1 MRGWQSQVG
10 VFLKSKENYLP
21 EERLAIRHTREILR
35 LYFESQLSPRQIAAI
50 CKVGKGTVQRYLERL
65 KSAELSWPLPADLDD
80 VALERRLFPPP
91 PVASS
96 QHRPL
101 PDFAVIH
108 KELKGRK
115 NVTLQLL
122 WEEYKQSY
130 PEGYAYSW
138 YCESYR
144 HWHHRLD
151 VVLRHEHRAGE
162 KTFVDYAGQTVPVI
176 DPKTGEVRQAQ
187 VFVAVLG
194 ASNYTYAE
202 ATWTQNLWDWI
213 NSHVRAFEFFEG
225 TSSLVIPDNL
235 KSGVNKPCY
244 YEPELNRTYG
254 DLAIHYGVGILPA
267 RPYRPRDKAKAE
279 VGVQIVQR
287 WVLAAL
293 RQRQFF
299 SLAELNE
306 AILEL
311 VHKLNERPFRKL
323 AGSRAE
329 LYQSIDR
336 PALQS
341 LPLQPF
347 VYAEWKKARVNLDYH
362 IELGGHYYSTPYQ
375 LVGKE
380 VEARSTQ
387 ATVEIFY
394 QGKRVA
400 SHVRS
405 SQAHVASTNAEH
417 RPKSH
422 QQYLEWTPTRII
434 EWAGK
439 VGPCTARLVENIL
452 TSKPHP
458 EMGYRSAL
466 GVIRLER
473 KYGAERLEAACTRA
487 VRLKLYRFQSVKS
500 MLQSGLDRQPLPE
513 LLLMPSPVTHENLR
527 GPGYYAA
534 QETRLEVGQ
543 C

>member
-1 MRGWQSQVG
+1 M
-10 VFLKSKENYLP
+10 LP
-21 EERLAIRHTREILR
+21 ESRLPMRKTREILR
-35 LYFESQLSPRQIAAI
+35 LHFESHLKPGQIGSI
-50 CKVGKGTVQRYLERL
+50 CKVSRSTVQRCLERL
-65 KSAELSWPLPADLDD
+65 KAAGLSWPLPADLDD
-80 VALERRLFPPP
+80 VVLERRLYPPQ
-91 PVASS
+91 PVTSAERRS
-96 QHRPL
+96 L
-101 PDFAVIH
+101 PDCAAIH
-108 KELKGRK
+108 KELKSRK

-122 WEEYKQSY
+122 WEEYKQAN
-130 PEGYAYSW
+130 PQGYNYSW
-138 YCESYR
+138 YCELYR
-144 HWHHRLD
+144 QWQRQLD
-151 VVLRHEHRAGE
+151 VVLRQEHRAGE
-162 KTFVDYAGQTVPVI
+162 KTFVDYAGQTVPVTE
-176 DPKTGEVRQAQ
+176 PKSGEVGQAQ

-213 NSHVRAFEFFEG
+213 QSHVRAFEFFAG
-225 TSSLVIPDNL
+225 TSRLVVPDNL
-235 KSGVNKPCY
+235 KSGVKTPCY

-279 VGVQIVQR
+279 VGVQVVQR

-293 RQRQFF
+293 RKRQFF

-311 VHKLNERPFRKL
+311 VHKLNARPFRKL
-323 AGSRAE
+323 TGSRVE
-329 LYQSIDR
+329 LYQKIDR
-336 PALQS
+336 PALQP
-341 LPLQPF
+341 LPLEPF

-362 IELGGHYYSTPYQ
+362 VELDQHYYSSPYQ

-380 VEARSTQ
+380 VDVRSTSG
-387 ATVEIFY
+387 TVEIFY

-400 SHVRS
+400 SHARS
-405 SQAHVASTNAEH
+405 NKPHTASTNAGH

-434 EWAGK
+434 AWAGK
-439 VGPCTARLVENIL
+439 VGPFTARLVEGIL
-452 TSKPHP
+452 TGKPHP

-473 KYGAERLEAACTRA
+473 KYGTERLEAASKRA

-500 MLQSGLDRQPLPE
+500 MLKSGLDRQPLPE
-513 LLLMPSPVTHENLR
+513 LVPIPFPVEHENLR
-527 GPGYYAA
+527 GPAYYAA
-534 QETRLEVGQ
+534 EQTRREVGQ

>member
-1 MRGWQSQVG
+1 MSEKRLPMRQ
-10 VFLKSKENYLP
+10 L
-21 EERLAIRHTREILR
+21 REVLR
-35 LYFESQLSPRQIAAI
+35 LYFESHLAPQHIGSI
-50 CKVGKGTVQRYLERL
+50 CKVSKSTVQRYLQRL
-65 KSAELSWPLPADLDD
+65 KAAGLSWPLPSDLDD
-80 VALERRLFPPP
+80 VTLERRLFSSL
-91 PVASS
+91 PVASPED
-96 QHRPL
+96 RCL
-101 PDFAVIH
+101 PDCAAIH
-108 KELKGRK
+108 RELKSRK

-122 WEEYKQSY
+122 WDEYKEANPQ
-130 PEGYAYSW
+130 GYAYSW
-138 YCESYR
+138 YCEVYR
-144 HWHHRLD
+144 DWKRRLD
-151 VVLRHEHRAGE
+151 VVMRQEHRAGE
-162 KTFVDYAGQTVPVI
+162 KTFVDYAGQTVPVM
-176 DPKTGEVRQAQ
+176 DPSSGEVRRAQ

-202 ATWTQNLWDWI
+202 ATWTQNLSDWI
-213 NSHVRAFEFFEG
+213 YAHIRAFEFFDG
-225 TSSLVIPDNL
+225 TSLLVVPDNL
-235 KSGVNKPCY
+235 KSGVKQPCY

-254 DLAIHYGVGILPA
+254 DLATHYGVGILPA

-279 VGVQIVQR
+279 VGVQVVQR

-293 RQRQFF
+293 RKRQFF

-306 AILEL
+306 SILEL
-311 VHKLNERPFRKL
+311 VHKLNARPFRKL

-329 LYQSIDR
+329 QYRLLDR
-336 PALQS
+336 PALQP
-341 LPLQPF
+341 LPQQAF
-347 VYAEWKKARVNLDYH
+347 VYAEWNKARVNLDYH
-362 IELGGHYYSTPYQ
+362 IELDGHYYSTPYQ

-380 VEARSTQ
+380 VEVRS
-387 ATVEIFY
+387 ASGTVEIFY

-400 SHVRS
+400 SHARS
-405 SQAHVASTNAEH
+405 SRPNTATTNSEH

-439 VGPCTARLVENIL
+439 VGPFTARLVENIL

-534 QETRLEVGQ
+534 QQTRREVGQ

>member
-1 MRGWQSQVG
+1 MPEKRLPMRKV
-10 VFLKSKENYLP
+10 
-21 EERLAIRHTREILR
+21 REVLR
-35 LYFESQLSPRQIAAI
+35 LYFESQLNPRQIALI
-50 CKVGKGTVQRYLERL
+50 CGVGKGTVQRYLERL
-65 KSAELSWPLPADLDD
+65 RGAGLSWPLPADLDD

-91 PVASS
+91 PVASPKE
-96 QHRPL
+96 RPL
-101 PDFAVIH
+101 PDCAVIH
-108 KELKGRK
+108 KELKSRK

-122 WEEYKQSY
+122 WEEYKQAY
-130 PEGYAYSW
+130 PLGYNYSW
-138 YCESYR
+138 YCQLYR
-144 HWHHRLD
+144 KWEGRLD
-151 VVLRHEHRAGE
+151 VVLRQEHRAGE
-162 KTFVDYAGQTVPVI
+162 KMFVDYAGQTVAVT
-176 DPKTGEVRQAQ
+176 DPMTGEVGQAQ

-202 ATWTQNLWDWI
+202 ATWTQNLWDWTH
-213 NSHVRAFEFFEG
+213 SHVRAFEFFLG
-225 TSSLVIPDNL
+225 TAKLVVPDNL
-235 KSGVNKPCY
+235 KSGVKAPCY

-279 VGVQIVQR
+279 VGVQVVQR

-293 RQRQFF
+293 RKRQFF

-311 VHKLNERPFRKL
+311 VGKLNERPFRKM

-329 LYQSIDR
+329 LYRLIDR
-336 PALQS
+336 PALQP
-341 LPLQPF
+341 LPAGRF
-347 VYAEWKKARVNLDYH
+347 VYAEWKRARVNIDYH
-362 IELGGHYYSTPYQ
+362 VELDQHYYSTPYQ

-380 VEARSTQ
+380 VDLRSTRS
-387 ATVEIFY
+387 TVEIFY

-405 SQAHVASTNAEH
+405 SKPREASTDAAH

-439 VGPCTARLVENIL
+439 VGPFTARLVEGIL

-473 KYGAERLEAACTRA
+473 KYGAERLEAASMRA

-500 MLQSGLDRQPLPE
+500 MLKSGLDRQPLPE
-513 LLLMPSPVTHENLR
+513 LVPIPFPVEHENVR
-527 GPGYYAA
+527 GPAYYAA
-534 QETRLEVGQ
+534 EETRREVGQ

>member
-1 MRGWQSQVG
+1 M
-10 VFLKSKENYLP
+10 
-21 EERLAIRHTREILR
+21 
-35 LYFESQLSPRQIAAI
+35 
-50 CKVGKGTVQRYLERL
+50 
-65 KSAELSWPLPADLDD
+65 
-80 VALERRLFPPP
+80 
-91 PVASS
+91 
-96 QHRPL
+96 
-101 PDFAVIH
+101 
-108 KELKGRK
+108 
-115 NVTLQLL
+115 
-122 WEEYKQSY
+122 
-130 PEGYAYSW
+130 
-138 YCESYR
+138 
-144 HWHHRLD
+144 
-151 VVLRHEHRAGE
+151 
-162 KTFVDYAGQTVPVI
+162 
-176 DPKTGEVRQAQ
+176 
-187 VFVAVLG
+187 
-194 ASNYTYAE
+194 
-202 ATWTQNLWDWI
+202 
-213 NSHVRAFEFFEG
+213 
-225 TSSLVIPDNL
+225 
-235 KSGVNKPCY
+235 NKPCY

-279 VGVQIVQR
+279 VGVQVVQR

-293 RQRQFF
+293 RKRQFF

-311 VHKLNERPFRKL
+311 IHKLNQRPFRKL

-329 LYQSIDR
+329 LYQRIDR
-336 PALQS
+336 PALQP
-341 LPLQPF
+341 LPQQPF

-362 IELGGHYYSTPYQ
+362 IELGSHYYSTPYQ

-380 VEARSTQ
+380 VETRSTQ
-387 ATVEIFY
+387 STVEIFY
-394 QGKRVA
+394 QGNRVA
-400 SHVRS
+400 SHARS
-405 SQAHVASTNAEH
+405 GRPHTASTNAEH

-434 EWAGK
+434 EWAAK
-439 VGPCTARLVENIL
+439 VGPFAARLVENIL
-452 TSKPHP
+452 TGKPHP

-513 LLLMPSPVTHENLR
+513 LLLMPSPVRHENLR

-534 QETRLEVGQ
+534 EKTRREVGQ

>member
-1 MRGWQSQVG
+1 MRQ
-10 VFLKSKENYLP
+10 
-21 EERLAIRHTREILR
+21 IREVLR
-35 LYFESQLSPRQIAAI
+35 LNFESHLAPQQTGSI
-50 CKVGKGTVQRYLERL
+50 CKVSKSTVQRYLERSKAAGL
-65 KSAELSWPLPADLDD
+65 GWPLPSDLDD
-80 VALERRLFPPP
+80 AALERRLFPPP
-91 PVASS
+91 PVAPSEGRFFPDCAAI
-96 QHRPL
+96 HR
-101 PDFAVIH
+101 
-108 KELKGRK
+108 ELKSRK

-122 WEEYKQSY
+122 WEEYKQAI
-130 PEGYAYSW
+130 PQGYAYSW
-138 YCESYR
+138 YCELYR
-144 HWHHRLD
+144 EWKRRLD
-151 VVLRHEHRAGE
+151 VVMRQEHRAGE
-162 KTFVDYAGQTVPVI
+162 KTFVDYAGQTVPVT
-176 DPKTGEVRQAQ
+176 DPKSGEIRQAQ

-213 NSHVRAFEFFEG
+213 HVHIRAFEFFDG
-225 TSSLVIPDNL
+225 TSLLVVPDNL
-235 KSGVNKPCY
+235 KSGVSKPCY

-254 DLAIHYGVGILPA
+254 DLAIHYGVGILPS

-279 VGVQIVQR
+279 VGVQVVQR

-293 RQRQFF
+293 RKRQFF
-299 SLAELNE
+299 SLAELND

-311 VHKLNERPFRKL
+311 VHKLNARPFRKL
-323 AGSRAE
+323 AGSRVE
-329 LYQSIDR
+329 LYRSIDR
-336 PALQS
+336 PALQQ
-341 LPLQPF
+341 LPHQPF
-347 VYAEWKKARVNLDYH
+347 VYAEWNKARVNLDYH
-362 IELGGHYYSTPYQ
+362 IELDGHYYSTPYQ

-380 VEARSTQ
+380 VEVRSTSG
-387 ATVEIFY
+387 TVEIFH
-394 QGKRVA
+394 QGKRVS
-400 SHVRS
+400 SHARS
-405 SQAHVASTNAEH
+405 SRPYTATTNSEH

-422 QQYLEWTPTRII
+422 QQYLEWTPTRMI

-439 VGPCTARLVENIL
+439 VGPFTARLVENIL

-473 KYGAERLEAACTRA
+473 KYGAERLEAASTRA

-500 MLQSGLDRQPLPE
+500 MLKSGVDRQPLPE

-534 QETRLEVGQ
+534 QQTRREVGQ

>member
-1 MRGWQSQVG
+1 M
-10 VFLKSKENYLP
+10 LP
-21 EERLAIRHTREILR
+21 ESRLPMRKTREILR
-35 LYFESQLSPRQIAAI
+35 LHFESHLIPGQIGTI
-50 CKVGKGTVQRYLERL
+50 CKVSRSTVQRCLERL
-65 KSAELSWPLPADLDD
+65 KAAGLSWPLPADLDD
-80 VALERRLFPPP
+80 VSLEQRLYP
-91 PVASS
+91 
-96 QHRPL
+96 PL
-101 PDFAVIH
+101 PVTSSEQRCLPDCAAIH
-108 KELKGRK
+108 KELKSRK
-115 NVTLQLL
+115 HVTLQLL
-122 WEEYKQSY
+122 WEEYKQAN
-130 PEGYAYSW
+130 PLGYAYSW
-138 YCESYR
+138 YCELYR
-144 HWHHRLD
+144 EWQRQLD
-151 VVLRHEHRAGE
+151 VVMRQEHRAGE
-162 KTFVDYAGQTVPVI
+162 KTFVDYAGQTVSVM
-176 DPKTGEVRQAQ
+176 DTESGEVRQAQ

-213 NSHVRAFEFFEG
+213 QSHVRAFEFFAG
-225 TSSLVIPDNL
+225 TSRLVVPDNL
-235 KSGVNKPCY
+235 KSGVKTPCY

-254 DLAIHYGVGILPA
+254 DLAIHYGVGILPS

-279 VGVQIVQR
+279 VGVQVVQR

-293 RQRQFF
+293 RKRQFF
-299 SLAELNE
+299 SLTELNE

-311 VHKLNERPFRKL
+311 VHKLNARPFRKL

-329 LYQSIDR
+329 LYRLIDR
-336 PALQS
+336 PALQP
-341 LPLQPF
+341 LPQQAF

-362 IELGGHYYSTPYQ
+362 IELDSHYYSTPYQ

-380 VEARSTQ
+380 VEVRSTSG
-387 ATVEIFY
+387 TVEIFY

-400 SHVRS
+400 SHARS
-405 SQAHVASTNAEH
+405 SRPHTASTSSEH

-439 VGPCTARLVENIL
+439 VGPFTARLVENIL

-500 MLQSGLDRQPLPE
+500 MLQSGLDRRPLPE
-513 LLLMPSPVTHENLR
+513 LLLMPPPVTHENLR

-534 QETRLEVGQ
+534 QQTREVGQ